1 MSYYILA
8 DNQDVTRYAVET
20 LLRQEEE
27 EHSILYAADRATL
40 VDLLQA
46 HEQAV
51 VVLDYTLF
59 DFLDEGQLMIISE
72 RFSSTRWML
81 FSDELSE
88 PFLRRVICTSG
99 VFSVVFKDSSLLT
112 ICEALRMAA
121 QGKHYVCQRAMET
134 VLAHPSDTDESHLL
148 TSTERAIAV
157 AIALGKTTKEIAA
170 ERVSSVHTINTHRKN
185 IFRKLKVNT
194 AHEVIKYALRA
205 GWVDS
210 AEFQI

>member
-46 HEQAV
+46 HEQTV

-88 PFLRRVICTSG
+88 PFLRREP
-99 VFSVVFKDSSLLT
+99 SL
-112 ICEALRMAA
+112 
-121 QGKHYVCQRAMET
+121 
-134 VLAHPSDTDESHLL
+134 
-148 TSTERAIAV
+148 
-157 AIALGKTTKEIAA
+157 
-170 ERVSSVHTINTHRKN
+170 
-185 IFRKLKVNT
+185 
-194 AHEVIKYALRA
+194 
-205 GWVDS
+205 
-210 AEFQI
+210 